1 MPRTALSRGHQ
12 HPLHLLF
19 RPPTQGSTCCDPCR
33 LQIHHCC
40 YKCSKN
46 CDFVLHPWCFTKQL
60 VTNSERKW
68 RKRDMAWAVTK
79 LVARR
84 AFKLLPLDDLGE
96 VMDGLLN
103 GSEDLPDINDIF
115 QALFSGNTDVADG
128 TNSCIFDEITIDDL
142 RDCFIGSDNP
152 LQAEFVSLFHAHLEG
167 MAAGETSASSK
178 LLSTDSNNGSTKKEP
193 AS

>member
-1 MPRTALSRGHQ
+1 MPTSCAFTCLGRHSAAATSTPFTSCSAHLPKAAPAVILAAFRYTTAATSAAKIAT
-12 HPLHLLF
+12 LF
-19 RPPTQGSTCCDPCR
+19 YT
-33 LQIHHCC
+33 H
-40 YKCSKN
+40 
-46 CDFVLHPWCFTKQL
+46 
-60 VTNSERKW
+60 
-68 RKRDMAWAVTK
+68 AWAVTK